1 MVGLVKT
8 NWKAVGMSK
17 TVDAILREIEVDEA
31 VDAPVYR

>member
-8 NWKAVGMSK
+8 NLKAVGMSK
-17 TVDAILREIEVDEA
+17 TVDAILREIEVEA